1 MTGIGVD
8 IRGFTKDYG
17 NMTVV
22 DGVSLSVAAGSFVTL
37 LGPSGSGK
45 STLLMGVAG
54 FTRPTR
60 GNIFFGDR
68 DVTVLPPR
76 QRNIG
81 MVFQNYALFPH
92 MTVAQNIAFPL
103 IQRGVPKADIAPEI
117 SKMMQ
122 LVGLRGMD
130 DRPVTRLSGGQ
141 QQRVALA
148 RALVFRPPILLMDEP
163 LGALDKKMREHLQ
176 SEIKEIQQVTGT
188 TALFVTHDQDEAM
201 SMSDQ
206 IVVLNHGRIEQQ
218 GTSAEIYD
226 TPASAFVA
234 DFVGEANL
242 LQGTIAQLGSQGCL
256 VEIGHNLL
264 VCGTPASGA
273 VLEIGDTVDVIVRP
287 NKIGLGRECEPMP
300 GFLPGEM
307 VSSAY
312 LGEAIL
318 IRVRLPSNRIITAK
332 LKPEAGRP
340 DCQRVSVTWDYNSSI
355 VFPRRNGVNSRG
367 NQNDPTN
374 SQ

>member
-1 MTGIGVD
+1 MTGISVD
-8 IRGFTKDYG
+8 IRGFTKEYG

-22 DGVSLSVAAGSFVTL
+22 DGVSLNVAAGSFVTL

-103 IQRGVPKADIAPEI
+103 IQRGVSKAEIAPEV
-117 SKMMQ
+117 SKMMR

-130 DRPVTRLSGGQ
+130 DRPVTKLSGGQ

-201 SMSDQ
+201 SMSDR

-234 DFVGEANL
+234 DFVGEANM
-242 LQGTIAQLGSQGCL
+242 LQGSIAESSPQGCL

-264 VCGTPASGA
+264 VCGKSVPGA
-273 VLEIGDTVDVIVRP
+273 VLEKGDTVDLIVRP
-287 NKIGLGRECEPMP
+287 NRIRLGPEREPVP
-300 GFLPGEM
+300 GFIPGEM
-307 VSSAY
+307 LSSAY
-312 LGEAIL
+312 LGESIL
-318 IRVRLPSNRIITAK
+318 IRVRLPNDKIITAK
-332 LKPEAGRP
+332 LKPEAGQP
-340 DCQRVSVTWDYNSSI
+340 DTQRVSVTWDYNSST
-355 VFPRRNGVNSRG
+355 VFPRRNGASSRG
-367 NQNDPTN
+367 E
-374 SQ
+374 